1 MPLCTRSVFSV
12 CPLTGPRSQDARYC
26 EPAQPQTLVSPA
38 ILPGKQRILEGSECA
53 RGARNVPHCDQGD
66 PRIHAAQQSAQ
77 RPTAMN
83 DVNTRGHGNP
93 ALSRLLCKSKMR
105 VCLKAKRKL
114 GGVWASLV
122 SLTGRGEVQGG
133 GQWRSRLP
141 GTRRNGVRF
150 GPEWRAP
157 LRLPS
162 EDGRDPSWG
171 QKCGGGGGET
181 LGSEVQVLGSEGSW
195 SWV

>member
-1 MPLCTRSVFSV
+1 
-12 CPLTGPRSQDARYC
+12 
-26 EPAQPQTLVSPA
+26 
-38 ILPGKQRILEGSECA
+38 
-53 RGARNVPHCDQGD
+53 
-66 PRIHAAQQSAQ
+66 
-77 RPTAMN
+77 MN

-171 QKCGGGGGET
+171 QKCGDGGGET

-195 SWV
+195 SQV